1 MNAELC
7 RFFKN
12 MKLYMG
18 RRAKQ
23 KGGIPMELSP
33 FQKALVKAT
42 LERYMEKMGRQSCEN
57 EADAEQR
64 SVWIDWKTRRISMT
78 EKDGFSKNSFSTAEA
93 RSEALK
99 RLEKEKFVIIR

>member
-1 MNAELC
+1 
-7 RFFKN
+7 
-12 MKLYMG
+12 
-18 RRAKQ
+18 
-23 KGGIPMELSP
+23 MELSP

-64 SVWIDWKTRRISMT
+64 SVWIDWKTRRISMA
-78 EKDGFSKNSFSTAEA
+78 EKDGFSKYSFSTAEA